1 MKFVSPEMEL
11 LPDADEIFTLTESG
25 KDSNNRFEPNDPSGV
40 AIW

>member
-1 MKFVSPEMEL
+1 MKFNAPEMEL

-25 KDSNNRFEPNDPSGV
+25 KDSANPHEPNDPDGL